1 MSRKKVLVL
10 GGNFAGLTA
19 ALAVRHELHGDVDV
33 RVVSASDQFLFNPSL
48 IWLPFGKRRAK
59 DITFPLAP
67 TFETHGVDFV
77 HAEATSLDLNGRKV
91 STTHGV
97 YDYDYLV
104 IATGYRNNFGV
115 VPGLGPGGNA
125 HTITTLDDAIRAGE
139 GWRQFLEA
147 PGDIV
152 VGATQ
157 GAGCFGAAYEYLF
170 NISHQL
176 RKAGLKRQVTLTWV
190 SSEPFLGHF
199 GIGGLPHGEGLLSM
213 FMKKENITPVVSTA
227 MDHVDDGRLVLADGR
242 EIDFRYA
249 MIVPPFVGQDGLKA
263 ATEIADEKGYV
274 KVRDTYQTLSRD
286 EVYAV
291 GIAVAVDVPWQ
302 TSTPVGIPKTGFP
315 AERMA
320 HVAASNIAAQIRG
333 EAPASH
339 KAFGDIPAVCVMDA
353 GNNGVIML
361 ADKMLPPRKHGVLI
375 PGPQAHAMK
384 LAFEKYFL
392 WKARHGYVT
401 LP

>member
-33 RVVSASDQFLFNPSL
+33 RVVSASDRFLFNPSL
-48 IWLPFGKRRAK
+48 IWLPFGKRTWA
-59 DITFPLAP
+59 DVTFPLTP
-67 TFETHGVDFV
+67 TFESHGIDFV
-77 HAEATSLDLNGRKV
+77 HAEATALDLDGRTVKSSV
-91 STTHGV
+91 GS

-104 IATGYRNNFGV
+104 IATGYRNNFTV

-125 HTITTLDDAIRAGE
+125 CTITTLDDAIMAGE
-139 GWRQFLEA
+139 EWRRFLSD

-157 GAGCFGAAYEYLF
+157 SAGCCGAAYEYLF
-170 NISHQL
+170 NLSHQL
-176 RKAGLKRQVTLTWV
+176 RKAGVKRQVNLTWV

-199 GIGGLPHGEGLLSM
+199 GIGGLPHGETLISM
-213 FMKKENITPVVSTA
+213 FLKKENITPVVNTA
-227 MDHVDDGRLVLADGR
+227 MDHVDEGRLVLADGKA
-242 EIDFRYA
+242 IDFRYA
-249 MIVPPFVGQDGLKA
+249 MIVPPFIGQEVIKA
-263 ATEIADEKGYV
+263 ATEIADEKGFV
-274 KVRDTYQTLSRD
+274 KVRDTYQTLTRD

-291 GIAVAVDVPWQ
+291 GIAVAVAVPWQ
-302 TSTPVGIPKTGFP
+302 TSTPVAIPKTGFP
-315 AERMA
+315 AEQMA
-320 HVAASNIAAQIRG
+320 HVAARNIAAQIKG
-333 EAPASH
+333 EQPVER

-384 LAFEKYFL
+384 LAFEKYYL
-392 WKARHGYVT
+392 WKARHGYIT

>member
-10 GGNFAGLTA
+10 GGNFAGLTT

-48 IWLPFGKRRAK
+48 IWLPFGKRRPA

-67 TFETHGVDFV
+67 TFESHGIDFA
-77 HAEATSLDLNGRKV
+77 HAEATALDLAGRKV
-91 STTHGV
+91 TTTGGV

-104 IATGYRNNFGV
+104 IATGYRNNFDV

-125 HTITTLDDAIRAGE
+125 YTITSLEDAINAGE
-139 GWRQFLEA
+139 GWRRFLRA

-170 NISHQL
+170 NLSHQL
-176 RKAGLKRQVTLTWV
+176 RKAGLKRQVKLTWV

-199 GIGGLPHGEGLLSM
+199 GIGGLPHGEALLSM
-213 FMKKENITPVVSTA
+213 FLKKEHITPVMSTA
-227 MDHVDDGRLVLADGR
+227 MDHVDERRLVLADERGNDHGVG
-242 EIDFRYA
+242 EVDCLA
-249 MIVPPFVGQDGLKA
+249 VGQDVIKD
-263 ATEIADEKGYV
+263 ATEIADAKGYV
-274 KVRDTYQTLSRD
+274 KVRDTYQTLTRD

-302 TSTPVGIPKTGFP
+302 TPTPVGVPKTGFP

-320 HVAASNIAAQIRG
+320 HVAARNIAAQIRG
-333 EAPASH
+333 EAPASR

-353 GNNGVIML
+353 GNNGVIIL
-361 ADKMLPPRKHGVLI
+361 ADKMLPPRKHGLLI

-384 LAFEKYFL
+384 LGFEKYFL
-392 WKARHGYVT
+392 WKTRHGYVG